1 MDTFTVEP
9 LGAESREPMDPQKI
23 AEMERDFRAILE
35 GTLSVKELLSK
46 RMRPPLGAHRT
57 HSQVKPRVTID
68 NRASDFYTVV
78 EIRAADRLGLL
89 FAVTSALAK
98 LELGV
103 HVAIVD
109 TRKGRVI
116 DVFYV
121 QDSGGQKIL
130 EKERLSQIEAT
141 LYGVLERLETV
152 GPWAFLE

>member
-1 MDTFTVEP
+1 
-9 LGAESREPMDPQKI
+9 
-23 AEMERDFRAILE
+23 
-35 GTLSVKELLSK
+35 
-46 RMRPPLGAHRT
+46 
-57 HSQVKPRVTID
+57 
-68 NRASDFYTVV
+68 
-78 EIRAADRLGLL
+78 
-89 FAVTSALAK
+89 VTSALAK